1 MSSKTDKIE
10 KIEKVEK
17 IEKSEKIEMP
27 DKSAKAEKA
36 ERPKNPRADLMPND
50 GYVLAVDGK
59 FKTRFDTSD
68 DAMTAGLKLKQSY
81 PVIQVAVFDAAERNY
96 TPVVLPEK

>member
-1 MSSKTDKIE
+1 
-10 KIEKVEK
+10 
-17 IEKSEKIEMP
+17 MP
-27 DKSAKAEKA
+27 EKSAKAEKT
-36 ERPKNPRADLMPND
+36 EKPKNPRANVMPSD

-59 FKTRFDTSD
+59 MKTRFDTPD

-81 PVIQVAVFDAAERNY
+81 PVIQIAVFDAAERSY

>member
-1 MSSKTDKIE
+1 MSSKTD

-27 DKSAKAEKA
+27 EKSAKAEKA